1 MPARPIARRRLSVTL
16 SPLSLIG
23 CIALG
28 LWLGFVAIALTGW
41 LIYRAAGPASLAP
54 VAAILGQTTATPPVT
69 ELPAPSN
76 VMFEQYQQ
84 NLYQHAQQQRL
95 EQARDSNSNVSN
107 PTCQFWLQQDQNAPT
122 DKSRANV
129 LRFCN

>member
-16 SPLSLIG
+16 NPLPLIG

-28 LWLGFVAIALTGW
+28 LWFGFVAIVLTCW

-54 VAAILGQTTATPPVT
+54 VAALLHPTTLTSTPP
-69 ELPAPSN
+69 PASSN

-84 NLYQHAQQQRL
+84 NLYQHEQQQRL
-95 EQARDSNSNVSN
+95 EQARDSNRNQAN